1 MFALQ
6 DDEKLLDGD
15 GSTEQLSLNRKHAM
29 IVRVGEKRILHGTL
43 RQLREKVAVPKNDK
57 KRGREE
63 DKSRRGGKGKKAR
76 K

>member
-1 MFALQ
+1 
-6 DDEKLLDGD
+6 
-15 GSTEQLSLNRKHAM
+15 M